1 MSEHDAPIPP
11 ADLSERVAALEAEL
25 QSVRAGLA
33 DLAADLARE
42 VRSARLVVVDPDGFE
57 RVVADAD
64 ASHGALTVRART
76 GAQRSTAVE
85 LYADDPVDA
94 DAARA
99 GVALGHQGDIVA
111 VIEVGGERP
120 ARWWFLDAGTG

>member
-1 MSEHDAPIPP
+1 MSEHDAPITP
-11 ADLSERVAALEAEL
+11 AVLSERVAALEAEL

-111 VIEVGGERP
+111 VLEVGGERP
-120 ARWWFLDAGTG
+120 ARWWFHDAGTG